1 MKEFGKYFLIVI
13 SLALVATI
21 VWYFHSIVT
30 YIIIS
35 AVLSLIGHPIVNFLD
50 KIKIRKFKFPH
61 ALNATIALAI
71 LWALFFSFFRIFI
84 PLVANE
90 ANDLSNIN
98 IDAVITNLEGPIQKA
113 EQFYEN
119 LDIKKEDEAQFQI
132 YIEEKLGNIVSF
144 SLVTDF
150 FSSIA
155 GLLGDIFIAVF
166 SITFITFF
174 FLKDDKLFGNA
185 MVILIPAKH
194 EEAFRRAMASIKKL
208 LMRYFIGIC
217 GQITGIIILAT
228 IGLTIVGV
236 GFKHALV
243 IGLFVGIINVIPY
256 IGPLI
261 GVVFGTIMGIATHLD
276 LDFYTQLLPLAAYMV
291 IVFLIVQ
298 VIDNVFFQPLIFG
311 SSVKAHPL
319 EIFLVIMIAGS
330 LAGITGMVL
339 AIPSYTI
346 IRVLAKEFFNNFRVV
361 KSLTK
366 NI

>member
-13 SLALVATI
+13 SVAFVALI

-35 AVLSLIGHPIVNFLD
+35 AVLSLIGHPIVRILE
-50 KIKIRKFKFPH
+50 KIRIKKFKFPK
-61 ALNATIALAI
+61 ALNAAVALVI
-71 LWALFFSFFRIFI
+71 LWGVFFSFFRIFI

-90 ANDLSNIN
+90 ANDLSNID
-98 IDAVITNLEGPIQKA
+98 IDAVITNMEEPIQKL
-113 EQFYEN
+113 EKFYTN
-119 LDIKKEDEAQFQI
+119 LDINKEDEAQFQEYLKAKI
-132 YIEEKLGNIVSF
+132 GNIVSF

-150 FSSIA
+150 FSSLA

-174 FLKDDKLFGNA
+174 FLKDDKLFGNS
-185 MVILIPAKH
+185 MVMLLPARH
-194 EEAFRRAMASIKKL
+194 EEAFRRAMSSIKNL
-208 LMRYFIGIC
+208 LRRYFIGIC

-228 IGLTIVGV
+228 IGLTIIGI

-243 IGLFVGIINVIPY
+243 IGLFVGIINIIPY

-261 GVVFGTIMGIATHLD
+261 GVVFGTIMGIATHLE
-276 LDFYTQLLPLAAYMV
+276 LELYTELLPMVAYMI
-291 IVFLIVQ
+291 IVFIIVQ

-339 AIPSYTI
+339 AIPTYTI
-346 IRVLAKEFFNNFRVV
+346 IRVLAKEFFDNFRVV